1 MKAKTKV
8 NDKKTAIFE
17 TDEQDNEAFVRFME
31 RNFGAPTNTDG
42 IPEEEPSEEYV
53 IELRVR
59 KEK

>member
-1 MKAKTKV
+1 MKK
-8 NDKKTAIFE
+8 DKNTEKKIATFE

-31 RNFGAPTNTDG
+31 RNFGASTSADE

-53 IELRVR
+53 IELRAR